1 MAIHNQLLTLFR
13 GMTVFRRS
21 ADDLAEVL
29 NILVASFR
37 RRREIGGS
45 WGILSPADP
54 CLQWV
59 DGDFSLRSK

>member
-13 GMTVFRRS
+13 GMTVFRLT

-29 NILVASFR
+29 NILAATFR

-45 WGILSPADP
+45 GDILNTADP
-54 CLQWV
+54 CL
-59 DGDFSLRSK
+59 